1 MKKLR
6 VAHFGIAHDHSGV
19 TMECARKYPDVY
31 EVVGICEPDEAMRA
45 EYGGDPAYVGV
56 PWITEEELLSRDDID
71 AVFCEGHE
79 LRSVSDAQKCIDR
92 GLHVHLDK
100 PGGIDLL
107 AF

>member
-45 EYGGDPAYVGV
+45 
-56 PWITEEELLSRDDID
+56 
-71 AVFCEGHE
+71 
-79 LRSVSDAQKCIDR
+79 
-92 GLHVHLDK
+92 
-100 PGGIDLL
+100 
-107 AF
+107 

>member
-45 EYGGDPAYVGV
+45 EYGGDPAYVGQNAQCGKG
-56 PWITEEELLSRDDID
+56 PGRQD
-71 AVFCEGHE
+71 
-79 LRSVSDAQKCIDR
+79 LRQ
-92 GLHVHLDK
+92 
-100 PGGIDLL
+100 
-107 AF
+107 